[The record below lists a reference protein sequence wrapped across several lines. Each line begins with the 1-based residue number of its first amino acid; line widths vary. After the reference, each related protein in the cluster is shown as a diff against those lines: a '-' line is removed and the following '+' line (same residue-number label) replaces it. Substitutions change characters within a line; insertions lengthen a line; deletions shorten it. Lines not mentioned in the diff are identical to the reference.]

1 MHIITARSRLLAR
14 SCMLS
19 VTDPDMPSHSF
30 CSLFTIVRHW
40 APLLCNVMSSRR
52 YLSISVV
59 LIKLQTNSCHNAD
72 VTFHNTEVYE
82 SLSLCMFQVDYIT
95 FFTVRLFTFLASL
108 YLFCSALH
116 AYMEFEVTCHKWAW
130 LNLCIVLWYSDYEVV
145 KKSIIF

>member
-19 VTDPDMPSHSF
+19 VTDPDILSHSF

-59 LIKLQTNSCHNAD
+59 FIKLRINSCHSAE

-82 SLSLCMFQVDYIT
+82 SLSFYKFQVYYVT
-95 FFTVRLFTFLASL
+95 FFTVRLFCLLASL
-108 YLFCSALH
+108 CLFCSALH
-116 AYMEFEVTCHKWAW
+116 TYMEFEVISYEWAW
-130 LNLCIVLWYSDYEVV
+130 LTFMYCTMVQRLWS
-145 KKSIIF
+145 S